1 MSADILERLNTSW
14 KGKLLE
20 SKETIAALKDRGIT
34 KVDRFADL
42 ELGLVEVPS
51 PNRLPEKALQ
61 QLTSFGVIDH
71 TLGGMVSVPLRG
83 KDGRIV
89 NYYFLSLNGSDPS
102 AELALS
108 VAEAF
113 ASSEAETP
121 GTGDRIIRAGG
132 IVNRKAFEVFKSLVV
147 VDTMADYF
155 AYFQGVKE
163 NVVPLIRSEQM
174 PEDIAEA
181 LAISKVEELVLVNE
195 SPYWDILKT
204 KISDTGVRVFEVALP
219 EKKSLAQFL
228 TGSSANRVLAYIEAE
243 KAKQL
248 KAAAS
253 RPGPA
258 QAGDKSAAGD
268 PGACAGPDRSE
279 RLTIIEEIGELRFTA
294 HDRTYRVR
302 GFNKDG
308 FEKIVQVSLEVDGKT
323 FPDKVDLSRSQ
334 GRMRFATIAGNEFE
348 TSADLI
354 RDDLAFIY
362 QTLDRIQDER
372 FKAKAGIHAEDVH
385 IVTPSE
391 ASKVIDLITKR
402 DILDEMLLKDAE
414 RLGFVGEEIN
424 KKLYYLS
431 ATSRLTGKPL
441 STLVIASS
449 GSGKSFGLSTIMSMM
464 PPDEMLKYSRLS
476 QHALYYKSEEELK
489 GKVMYLEEI
498 IGMEEALKSIR
509 MLLSSGE
516 LAVSVV
522 EKDPRTQTLKTVERR
537 IAVDIPVLSSGV
549 REVWDEESLSR
560 FLVTY
565 NDETVK
571 HRERILKAQA
581 YRYSLEGEKSH
592 LYRERILK
600 RHRDIQKVLDRNIQ
614 VVNPFAERIM
624 VNPNLHIATRKQE
637 QYLRI
642 IYTIAFLRQFSK
654 EKRQAVDKFG
664 SAFTYVEVDEYDLET
679 ANEIASHVFQYARG
693 TLSKRL
699 AEAYQIIEN
708 YCVERVKEKRIALH
722 EFRFSRREIREYSA
736 WELTT
741 AKRILDELESFEYI
755 RRVRGSFGR
764 TCLYSLVPATGTI
777 GNLRDLKL
785 FDPKKTI

>member
-1 MSADILERLNTSW
+1 MSADILERLNGSW

-20 SKETIAALKDRGIT
+20 SKEALRKLSDLRGLT
-34 KVDRFADL
+34 KIDRFADL
-42 ELGLVEVPS
+42 ELGLVDVPS
-51 PNRLPEKALQ
+51 PNRLPEKILK
-61 QLTSFGVIDH
+61 QLSSFGVIDH
-71 TLGGMVSVPLRG
+71 TLEGMVSVPLRS

-89 NYYFLSLNGSDPS
+89 NFYFLSLNG
-102 AELALS
+102 
-108 VAEAF
+108 
-113 ASSEAETP
+113 ASTP
-121 GTGDRIIRAGG
+121 GDGEESHGDRIIRAGG
-132 IVNRKAFEVFKSLVV
+132 IVNRKAFDVFKNLVV
-147 VDTMADYF
+147 VDNLADYF

-163 NVVPLIRSEQM
+163 NVVPLIRSQHM
-174 PEDIAEA
+174 PEDIAAA
-181 LAISKVEELVLVNE
+181 LAVSKVEELILVNE
-195 SPYWDILKT
+195 SPYWEILRE
-204 KISDTGVRVFEVALP
+204 KIKDLNLRMYEVTLP
-219 EKKSLAQFL
+219 EGKSVADFLA
-228 TGSSANRVLAYIEAE
+228 GSSSNRLLAHIEAE

-248 KAAAS
+248 KAS
-253 RPGPA
+253 
-258 QAGDKSAAGD
+258 AGEKSNAPVAIAAGD
-268 PGACAGPDRSE
+268 QGE
-279 RLTIIEEIGELRFTA
+279 RLSIIDEIGELRFAA
-294 HDRTYRVR
+294 HDRVYRVR

-308 FEKIVQVSLEVDGKT
+308 FEKIVQVSLEMDGKT
-323 FPDKVDLSRSQ
+323 FPDKIDLSRSQ

-348 TSADLI
+348 TSAELI

-362 QTLDRIQDER
+362 QTLDRMQDER

-391 ASKVIDLITKR
+391 ASKVIDLLTKR
-402 DILDEMLLKDAE
+402 DLLDEMLLKDAE

-431 ATSRLTGKPL
+431 ATSRLTGKPI

-581 YRYSLEGEKSH
+581 YRYSLEGEKSV
-592 LYRERILK
+592 LYKERILK
-600 RHRDIQKVLDRNIQ
+600 RHRDIQKVLDRSIQ

-654 EKRQAVDKFG
+654 EKKTAVDKFG
-664 SAFTYVEVDEYDLET
+664 AAFSYVEVDEYDIET

-693 TLSKRL
+693 DLTKRL
-699 AEAYQIIEN
+699 FEAYQTIEN
-708 YCVERVKEKRIALH
+708 YCMERVKEKRIALH
-722 EFRFSRREIREYSA
+722 EFKFSRREIRDYTG
-736 WELTT
+736 WEQTT
-741 AKRILDELESFEYI
+741 AKRIFDELTRLEYI
-755 RRVRGSFGR
+755 RRTRGHAQGMQF
-764 TCLYSLVPATGTI
+764 LYTLVPYEGKGRAFE
-777 GNLRDLKL
+777 LRLL
-785 FDPKKTI
+785 DPGKP